1 MSELVKRLCYLKIL
15 VILYHIINQKR
26 LGLLSGSVAGVE
38 QDEQGNITLD
48 PQKFLLGLAGGA
60 AGSKAIA
67 QGFKTMNKNPELKA
81 KVTKE
86 LANTLS
92 KGWNSAVKQYPILE
106 SLQPRYIVKNEKGR
120 EIQAKNMLE
129 SLAKTQRQKV
139 EIEIPKGQDFR
150 ALKQESEAYLQSLKD
165 TIITNKETG
174 IQATIAR
181 KGTKEMIS
189 NVKKSVANGFNFREH
204 FAVANHLKEVFENAT
219 FAKKLSDTKH
229 NDPRVSIYRFNSA
242 VVLNG
247 KEANAL
253 ITLKEYLENGKRLY
267 ALELEE
273 LSKAKFIP

>member
-1 MSELVKRLCYLKIL
+1 MYLSI
-15 VILYHIINQKR
+15 
-26 LGLLSGSVAGVE
+26 VE
-38 QDEQGNITLD
+38 
-48 PQKFLLGLAGGA
+48 
-60 AGSKAIA
+60 
-67 QGFKTMNKNPELKA
+67 
-81 KVTKE
+81 
-86 LANTLS
+86 
-92 KGWNSAVKQYPILE
+92 
-106 SLQPRYIVKNEKGR
+106 RGR

-129 SLAKTQRQKV
+129 SLAKTQAQRV
-139 EIEIPKGQDFR
+139 EIQIPKEKDFR
-150 ALKQESEAYLQSLKD
+150 LLKQESETYLQGLKD

-189 NVKKSVANGFNFREH
+189 NVKKSVANGFSFREH

-229 NDPRVSIYRFNSA
+229 NDPRVSIYRFNSL
-242 VVLNG
+242 VLLNE

-267 ALELEE
+267 ALEIEE